1 MTLSNSFKILI
12 RDFTSDI
19 DFTSRTLGFSTE
31 MDVPYGS
38 VGTSSLTLTLL
49 NNDGALTPSGGGT
62 YTSTDWFQKAIIV
75 DAYVGDSYITTP
87 EQVEYVFAGL
97 ITDFVLEDDGTQST
111 VTITAVD
118 ALTKL
123 TQSGKV
129 TLPPAPPPPSTPVY
143 PVGPVNTFVALS
155 LPLSYLTGWDATDSP
170 FPKLGATTVGTFD
183 IEQRTASSE
192 ADYFEYGSAIEYES
206 ITDLMSNGICN
217 SGNSILYPYSIY
229 FSGTEVKYGA
239 IFLTNSKTRDIQYTF
254 PFTDVLPLTLGSL
267 TFSSLDLAFETP
279 NLINRATATGSFIG
293 ATEQIATSS
302 TSQDS
307 YGMRSLEMGSIL
319 AMKKNVTMDN
329 DASTEITAQN
339 EIEDVK
345 SRCQENVNRK
355 SASSFEPQSV
365 SFSFGQVKKFGAE
378 TAYPVN
384 GAILSWLK
392 VLDPHQCFWHR
403 LDLTWTGAGAS
414 SQTKSCIIV
423 GRTIEATPSDVQVTL
438 HLDPYFKNHSFQI
451 GVDRLGESKVA

>member
-49 NNDGALTPSGGGT
+49 NNDGALTPNGGGT

-75 DAYVGDSYITTP
+75 DAYVGDNYYSP
-87 EQVEYVFAGL
+87 PSQVQYVFAGL

-123 TQSGKV
+123 SQSGKV
-129 TLPPAPPPPSTPVY
+129 TLPVFGAYSVY
-143 PVGPVNTFVALS
+143 TALTS
-155 LPLSYLTGWDATDSP
+155 SFSALTGWDTTDSP
-170 FPKLGATTVGTFD
+170 FPKLGATTVGNFD
-183 IEQRTASSE
+183 VGQQTNVYEVDYIENGTALE
-192 ADYFEYGSAIEYES
+192 FPS

-217 SGNSILYPYSIY
+217 SHNSIIYPYSIY
-229 FSGTEVKYGA
+229 FDGTEVIYGVKY
-239 IFLTNSKTRDIQYTF
+239 FTSSKTGENFETF
-254 PFTDVLPLTLGSL
+254 TFTDVLPLTGTKL
-267 TFSSLDLAFETP
+267 TFSAIELAFETP
-279 NLINRATATGSFIG
+279 NLINRATATGSFTS
-293 ATEQIATSS
+293 ATEQVSTSS
-302 TSQDS
+302 TSQDL
-307 YGMRSLEMGSIL
+307 YGMRSFEMGSIL
-319 AMKKNVTMDN
+319 AVKKNVTMDN

-339 EIEDVK
+339 EVEDVL
-345 SRCQENVNRK
+345 SRCQENVQRK
-355 SASSFEPQSV
+355 SASTFEPQSV

-414 SQTKSCIIV
+414 SQTRSCMIV
-423 GRTIEATPSDVQVTL
+423 GRTIDATPSDVQVTL